1 MSDFSSKLPDL
12 KELTSMT
19 TKLFNGLKKTV
30 NEIVHD
36 YKEKRAEDEVKE
48 QSSEVVTDAATKAA
62 AERAASEPPVVTP
75 DPVVKPKADE
85 PKVK

>member
-48 QSSEVVTDAATKAA
+48 HSAEVVTDVATTAA
-62 AERAASEPPVVTP
+62 AERAKNEPPVVTP
-75 DPVVKPKADE
+75 DPVVKPNADRS
-85 PKVK
+85 KVR

>member
-48 QSSEVVTDAATKAA
+48 QRAEVVTDAATKAA
-62 AERAASEPPVVTP
+62 AEQVTP
-75 DPVVKPKADE
+75 VEPSSAQTKPDA
-85 PKVK
+85 PKSN